1 MKVFFDSFQ
10 QRTLLALRGVI
21 RRLFPQHDIDGGFD
35 REWRLALLETVLF
48 CAITL
53 AARYWLT
60 PQNPFGIEEQFPWLW
75 ILPALMAMRY
85 GTAIGVVSV
94 VIMVLSWFA
103 MRKLGIP
110 PDPVYDEFPKV
121 FFMGG
126 LLLILVCGQFSDM
139 WNSHIHRL
147 RVINAYLDERLGTLT
162 KNHYLLRLSHDRL
175 EQDLLGKPMTLR
187 ETLIRLRELTSTR
200 SGDGLSGAQEFIQL
214 LGQSF
219 QLEIAAIYGVGADG
233 KLAAP
238 MQATLGNPSALKLD
252 DPLLRYSLEENTL
265 VHIQTGNVSEEAR
278 DGSIYLVCAPLLSS
292 KNTLIGMLTI
302 EKLPFFAL
310 NDNALQQIT
319 VFTGFYADGL
329 VIGEAIQPVLELVPH
344 CPQELALDI
353 VRLHRI
359 KVGEGVESSLVVLVF
374 EKDERSMDMFEL
386 ARRLNR
392 GVDISW
398 HFSGE
403 RRDALLTLLT
413 LAGSVALEG
422 YLMRV
427 EGALEKQFGMDFL
440 AAGVGIHV
448 QPVGLVSP
456 GESLKH
462 LIDRCEV

>member
-1 MKVFFDSFQ
+1 MKVFFGSLQ

-21 RRLFPQHDIDGGFD
+21 RRLFPQHDVDSGFD

-53 AARYWLT
+53 VVRYWFS
-60 PQNPFGIEEQFPWLW
+60 PQNPFGIEDQFPWLW
-75 ILPALMAMRY
+75 ILPALLAMRY

-94 VIMVLSWFA
+94 IFMALSWFA
-103 MRKLGIP
+103 MRKLQLP
-110 PDPVYDEFPKV
+110 PDPIVDEFPKV
-121 FFMGG
+121 YFMGG

-139 WNSHIHRL
+139 WNAHIHRL

-187 ETLIRLRELTSTR
+187 ETLIRLRELTSGRTEA
-200 SGDGLSGAQEFIQL
+200 GLPGAQEFIQL

-219 QLEIAAIYGVGADG
+219 QLEIAAIYSVGADG
-233 KLAAP
+233 CLATDV
-238 MQATLGNPSALKLD
+238 QAMLGNPTELKLD

-265 VHIQTGNVSEEAR
+265 AHIQTGNVSVEAR
-278 DGSIYLVCAPLLSS
+278 DGSNYLVCAPLLSS
-292 KNTLIGMLTI
+292 RKTLVGMLVI

-310 NDNALQQIT
+310 NDNALQQVT
-319 VFTGFYADGL
+319 VFTGFYADGI
-329 VIGEAIQPVLELVPH
+329 VIGEAIQPVLDLVPH
-344 CPQELALDI
+344 CPQDLALDI

-359 KVGEGVESSLVVLVF
+359 KVSEGVESTMVVLVF
-374 EKDERSMDMFEL
+374 EKDERSQDMFEQ

-392 GVDISW
+392 GVDIAW

-403 RRDALLTLLT
+403 RRNALLTLLT
-413 LAGSVALEG
+413 LASSVALEG
-422 YLMRV
+422 YLMRI
-427 EGALEKQFGMDFL
+427 ENALRKQFGVDFL
-440 AAGVGIHV
+440 AAGISIHV
-448 QPVGLVSP
+448 QPVGLISP
-456 GESLKH
+456 GETLKN

>member
-1 MKVFFDSFQ
+1 MKVFFDSLP

-21 RRLFPQHDIDGGFD
+21 RRLFPQHDVDSGFD

-48 CAITL
+48 CAIAL
-53 AARYWLT
+53 AVRYWFS
-60 PQNPFGIEEQFPWLW
+60 PQNPFGIEDQFPWLW
-75 ILPALMAMRY
+75 IVPALLAMRY

-94 VIMVLSWFA
+94 VFMILSWFA
-103 MRKLGIP
+103 MRKLQIP
-110 PDPVYDEFPKV
+110 PDPIFDEFPKV
-121 FFMGG
+121 YFMGG

-147 RVINAYLDERLGTLT
+147 RVINAYMDERLGTLT

-187 ETLIRLRELTSTR
+187 ETLIRLRELTSM
-200 SGDGLSGAQEFIQL
+200 SVEEGLPGAQEFIQL

-233 KLAAP
+233 KLTDVV
-238 MQATLGNPSALKLD
+238 QAKLGNPSGLKLN

-265 VHIQTGNVSEEAR
+265 AHIQTGNVSVEAR
-278 DGSIYLVCAPLLSS
+278 DGSDYLVCAPLLSS
-292 KNTLIGMLTI
+292 RNSLVGMLTI

-319 VFTGFYADGL
+319 VFTGFYADGI
-329 VIGEAIQPVLELVPH
+329 VIGEAIQPVLDCVPN
-344 CPQELALDI
+344 CPQDLALDI

-359 KVGEGVESSLVVLVF
+359 KVNEGVESTLVVLVF
-374 EKDERSMDMFEL
+374 EKDGRSQDMFEQV
-386 ARRLNR
+386 RRLNR
-392 GVDISW
+392 GVDIAW

-413 LAGSVALEG
+413 LAGSVAMEG
-422 YLMRV
+422 YLMRI
-427 EGALEKQFGMDFL
+427 ENALEKQFGVDFL
-440 AAGVGIHV
+440 TSGVGIHV
-448 QPVGLVSP
+448 QPVGLASP